1 MRLRTFYTIAILVPL
16 VALPAVAALGG
27 GPTEPA
33 TALPSGVTVGWLFP
47 RSGGPQAGDLRGR
60 RPLVV
65 VERNRRD
72 HETFERVLW
81 RAPAVIAVANFLVPA
96 PFVLVNGIARE
107 MFAEQGGGMA
117 LRFLARLLI
126 GFSYV
131 ALVGFIREQLME
143 GEALRESDCSG
154 RAAGAGYSLPPVG
167 RLVYFSVRIHLTM
180 ACRSGS
186 GTCGFGGIGAWP
198 QTPDPPFF
206 IFSTSVASTSFPAYL
221 AATSLNDGPTTL

>member
-16 VALPAVAALGG
+16 VALAAVAALGG

-33 TALPSGVTVGWLFP
+33 TALPSGVTVGWLYP
-47 RSGGPQAGDLRGR
+47 RSAVRKLATYAG
-60 RPLVV
+60 VV
-65 VERNRRD
+65 LWLWWELNRRD

-131 ALVGFIREQLME
+131 ALVGFIRGQLRE
-143 GEALRESDCSG
+143 GEALRESD
-154 RAAGAGYSLPPVG
+154 
-167 RLVYFSVRIHLTM
+167 
-180 ACRSGS
+180 
-186 GTCGFGGIGAWP
+186 
-198 QTPDPPFF
+198 
-206 IFSTSVASTSFPAYL
+206 
-221 AATSLNDGPTTL
+221 